1 MKVIDFAAAV
11 LPVWEVRLATTSKNV
26 LEAKGVQIITWEKI
40 GIATSNLKLNQA
52 RKLNL
57 TVPYGQQV
65 SRAMVFLLYQRLK
78 GQKQKG

>member
-1 MKVIDFAAAV
+1 
-11 LPVWEVRLATTSKNV
+11 
-26 LEAKGVQIITWEKI
+26 VQIITWEKI

-65 SRAMVFLLYQRLK
+65 SRAMVFLLYQGLK
-78 GQKQKG
+78 GQKQEG